1 VTENVNAIASSRTR
15 RLSAALGTALLALL
29 VAVGP
34 VAAVSWTGESQISA
48 TDTFRPTTLRTG
60 PSRAAVIWQTASAVY
75 LRRTTDGGA
84 TWLDRQTLVTG
95 IGPAFAASGSG
106 RKLDI
111 VYTKRRVS
119 STGTVTWRLYY
130 KRSLDGGATW
140 STARALISSSASA
153 SDFDVA
159 RHSNGQV
166 SVVWTAYTTGR
177 IYIRT
182 STDGGSTF
190 RTAVRVARSTDYE
203 PGAQPYYRGNVSVGI
218 GSKGTTYVAYTP
230 SVDRISV
237 RRSLNRGG
245 TWSSP
250 TSLTGA
256 GAPEI
261 QIVADGAKAIVAY
274 MRSSN
279 GQMQAVYRRTADRG
293 TTWSKTRQTVAL
305 GTGEFSLWPH
315 LSYHA
320 GVLALEVKAG
330 TPGDSPVWYRQSTDF
345 GRSWSAKEQV
355 SQVNVEDSDPE
366 PGGVALLDG
375 RILATYFE
383 NRGTDNEGMWV
394 RTGTR

>member
-1 VTENVNAIASSRTR
+1 MHAIASSRTR
-15 RLSAALGTALLALL
+15 RLSAAVGAGLLALL
-29 VAVGP
+29 VAVQP
-34 VAAVSWTGESQISA
+34 VAALSWTGESRISA

-60 PSRAAVIWQTASAVY
+60 PSSAVVTWQTASTVY

-84 TWLDRQTLVTG
+84 SWLDRQTLVSG
-95 IGPAFAASGSG
+95 IGPSYAASGSG
-106 RKLDI
+106 QNLDI

-140 STARALISSSASA
+140 GPARAMISSGASA

-182 STDGGSTF
+182 SVDGGASF
-190 RTAVRVARSTDYE
+190 KAAVPVSRSTDYE
-203 PGAQPYYRGNVSVGI
+203 PGAQPFYRGNVSVGI
-218 GSKGTTYVAYTP
+218 GSRGTTYVAYSP

-245 TWSSP
+245 SWSAP
-250 TSLTGA
+250 TSLTDA

-261 QIVADGAKAIVAY
+261 QIIAVGAKAIVAY
-274 MRSSN
+274 MRSPN
-279 GQMQAVYRRTADRG
+279 GHLQAVYRRTTDRG
-293 TTWSKTRQTVAL
+293 TTWSTTRQAVAL
-305 GTGEFSLWPH
+305 ESGEFSAWPQ

-330 TPGDSPVWYRQSTDF
+330 TAGDSPVWYRESADF
-345 GRSWSAKEQV
+345 GRTWSAKEQV

-366 PGGVALLDG
+366 PGGIALLDG
-375 RILATYFE
+375 PILATYFE

-394 RTGTR
+394 RIGTR